1 MFKNKGLHF
10 GNLNINII
18 PSKIEQL
25 RSLLINS
32 NILVLQITETKLD
45 NSVNNEEVE
54 IDGDNLIQS
63 DRNSKGGGIVH
74 YIKNNISFN
83 YHRNPSENILID
95 ILLTKPKPIMLGIIY
110 RPPDQS
116 SFPDDFNITLK
127 ELASQG
133 VSLETS
139 T

>member
-1 MFKNKGLHF
+1 M
-10 GNLNINII
+10 
-18 PSKIEQL
+18 
-25 RSLLINS
+25 
-32 NILVLQITETKLD
+32 D
-45 NSVNNEEVE
+45 
-54 IDGDNLIQS
+54 IDGDNLIPS

-83 YHRNPSENILID
+83 YHRSPSENFEKILID
-95 ILLTKPKPIMLGIIY
+95 ILLPKPKPITLGIIY

-116 SFPDDFNITLK
+116 SFSDDFNITLK